1 VAAEEWARRSA
12 RALQEVSMRFADLA
26 TWIRRG
32 VLDANENKL

>member
-1 VAAEEWARRSA
+1 MGSPICPSRCR
-12 RALQEVSMRFADLA
+12 VSMRFADLA